1 MEHIADLAGARV
13 HRDVRRDESSPA
25 EAILVQLQAAACPWA
40 TAELD
45 ASAGAL
51 PDVVEDASPEL
62 RHRPDAGVEKLAARE
77 PDVRE
82 SDAQSLPLERLVQ
95 LASPAPGT
103 QDVVRYEAQSCA
115 ETAVAGAAAQPE
127 PLVSRIL
134 EPVARLAKPVQKVG
148 SQLGPQEVSR
158 PADSR
163 DVAEPASLVVSQ
175 LKVAA
180 ERPAAG
186 RKMSALR

>member
-1 MEHIADLAGARV
+1 MRA
-13 HRDVRRDESSPA
+13 HRDGLPGESSPA
-25 EAILVQLQAAACPWA
+25 EAILVPLQAAACPWA

-45 ASAGAL
+45 ASADAL
-51 PDVVEDASPEL
+51 PDVMEDASPEL
-62 RHRPDAGVEKLAARE
+62 RRRPDAVVGKLAGREPDARE
-77 PDVRE
+77 PDAR
-82 SDAQSLPLERLVQ
+82 SLPPERLVRV
-95 LASPAPGT
+95 ASPVPGK
-103 QDVVRYEAQSCA
+103 QDEVQYEEQSCA

>member
-1 MEHIADLAGARV
+1 MQAHQAG
-13 HRDVRRDESSPA
+13 RRGESSPA
-25 EAILVQLQAAACPWA
+25 EAILVQRQVASCPWA

-45 ASAGAL
+45 ASACARL
-51 PDVVEDASPEL
+51 DVAEDASPEL

-77 PDVRE
+77 LDVPEPDARSLLPERWVR
-82 SDAQSLPLERLVQ
+82 
-95 LASPAPGT
+95 LASPALGT
-103 QDVVRYEAQSCA
+103 QDVARYEAQSCA
-115 ETAVAGAAAQPE
+115 ETAVAGAAAQLE
-127 PLVSRIL
+127 PQVSRL
-134 EPVARLAKPVQKVG
+134 QGPVAQLAKPPQKVE

-158 PADSR
+158 PADPR

-186 RKMSALR
+186 RRMSALR

>member
-1 MEHIADLAGARV
+1 VRA
-13 HRDVRRDESSPA
+13 HRDARRGESSPA
-25 EAILVQLQAAACPWA
+25 EAILVQRQVDACPWA

-45 ASAGAL
+45 ASAYARL
-51 PDVVEDASPEL
+51 DVAEDASPEL
-62 RHRPDAGVEKLAARE
+62 RHCPGAGVEKLAARE
-77 PDVRE
+77 PDVPE
-82 SDAQSLPLERLVQ
+82 PDARSLPPERLVR
-95 LASPAPGT
+95 LASPALGT
-103 QDVVRYEAQSCA
+103 RDEVRYGEQSCA
-115 ETAVAGAAAQPE
+115 ETAVAGAAAQLE

-134 EPVARLAKPVQKVG
+134 EPVAQLAKPPQKVG

-163 DVAEPASLVVSQ
+163 DVAQPASLVVSQ